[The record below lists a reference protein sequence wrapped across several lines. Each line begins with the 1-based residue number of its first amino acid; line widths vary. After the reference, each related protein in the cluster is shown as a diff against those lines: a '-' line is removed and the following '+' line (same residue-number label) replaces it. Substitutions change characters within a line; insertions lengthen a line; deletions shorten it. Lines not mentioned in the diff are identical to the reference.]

1 MLDVALISNLPN
13 FDDFSR
19 PELEAFIS
27 QSRARHV
34 KKNEYFFSEGDPAEC
49 FYLLLDGYIRVVR
62 ISPAGEQVIVRYIA
76 SNELFGIAHAIG
88 RDTYPANA
96 IATVDCV
103 ALAWPMS
110 LWNKTVQKH
119 PSFAQV
125 ANSTVGSRLMDVQE
139 RVIEL
144 ATEQVEHRV
153 AMALM
158 NLVKQTGKEV
168 EEGILIDIPLTRQDV
183 SDMTGTTLHTVSR
196 LLSGWEQSGL
206 VKSSRKRVIVTN
218 KEKLLALTTNGR

>member
-19 PELEAFIS
+19 TELEEFIG
-27 QSRARHV
+27 QSRAKHV
-34 KKNEYFFSEGDPAEC
+34 KKNDGFFSEGDPAEF

-62 ISPAGEQVIVRYIA
+62 ISPAGEQIIVRYIA

-96 IATVDCV
+96 VAAVDCV
-103 ALAWPMS
+103 ALSWPMS

-119 PSFAQV
+119 PSFAKV
-125 ANSTVGSRLMDVQE
+125 ANNTLGSRLMDVQE

-158 NLVKQTGKEV
+158 KLLEQTGKEV
-168 EEGILIDIPLTRQDV
+168 EEGVLIDVPLTRQDV

-218 KEKLLALTTNGR
+218 KEKLLALTTGSR